1 MRRKHRRG
9 YQGRFTRLASRYRSL
24 FTLVWTFLAF
34 LSVPGF
40 NGSAHAQSAT
50 YRVTFEGKFTASAL
64 ASGVSVPSGEH
75 FTTLIGAVHN
85 GGATFWSSG
94 AMASAGVEAVAE
106 LGNTATFESEIK
118 ANMNAV
124 AVIEKSLPSGGTPTA
139 TVDFTVTTAHP
150 RVTLLTMIAPSPDWF
165 VGVSGLSLLDAQ
177 GDWLASHSADLFPY
191 DAGTEE
197 GTEFSLSNAAT
208 SPQGTITSIQGT
220 GKFSNEPIVTL
231 TFTRQA
237 VAPEITSA
245 TTFPVHE
252 ATTAVATLT
261 AEDQDT
267 AETDL
272 TWSIPTAG
280 GADAGQFTLSADGDL
295 AFAAAPDYENPD
307 DADGDNVYEVTV
319 QVSDGDNTDTADN
332 PAELDHEAL
341 AADSS
346 HKVDGVKPELAV
358 TDGAVVDGAPL
369 TLTYNE
375 TLDGTSMPAASAFTV
390 AGGSQSRTVSGVRVR
405 GSTVEI
411 SSDPGSDRIYA
422 PEDEIQATVTFSE
435 PVEVERTPRL
445 MLKVGD
451 RDRPAGYLEGTGT
464 TELVFGYEVVD
475 GDEDT
480 DGVSIEANRLSLNAD
495 PVLWYAMP
503 AASWNEA
510 LPVGNGRLAG
520 MVFGNTGRER
530 IQLNEDTLW
539 AGAPHQ
545 RDILGAHRHLPEIR
559 RLLFAGRY
567 VEAQEMV
574 NRELFIG
581 GRVVRAYQTLG
592 DLWID
597 LGTESQ
603 AGYRRELDLETGI
616 ARTEW
621 TRDGVAFTREVF
633 ASAPHGVLVVR
644 IEADTPGA
652 ITGTVELT
660 RPVDATTTAAGTEL
674 VLEGRA
680 SHGGQQLG
688 VRFQARLRAVAEG
701 GSAVAEGASLRLSGA
716 DAVTLILAAATDY
729 RGTAPGPDA
738 VRQVEAAEATGYT
751 ALREAHVADHRAI
764 FNRVWLELGGSEW
777 RREPTDTR
785 LRFVRSG
792 GEDTDLEAMYFQF
805 GRYLLMASSRP
816 GTMPANLQG
825 VWNEAVEPPWNSD
838 YHININIQ
846 MIYWPA
852 DVANLSEMQ
861 EPLWDMLDRLRE
873 RGRATARDHYGFER
887 GFVAHHTTDAWWWTS
902 PVGSARYGMWPSGGA
917 WLSRH
922 MWEAYLFNRDAA
934 FLRERA
940 YPVLKE
946 AAEFFLDWLVPE
958 PGTDLLLSGPS
969 ISPENA
975 FRINGRRTHVTMGP
989 AMDQQ
994 IVRDLFENV
1003 LAAAAELGIDDAFTQ
1018 ETAAKLTKLAG
1029 PQVGTDGRLME
1040 WRQEELVEADPGHR
1054 HISHAFGLYPGSQF
1068 TVRGTPDLAAA
1079 VRKSIEH
1086 RVANGGGGT
1095 GWSLGW
1101 LLNMW
1106 ARLEAGGKAYS
1117 TLRRLLTD
1125 MTMDNLLD
1133 LHPLLAGA
1141 RTNVFQMDGN
1151 LGGTAGIAEM
1161 LLQSHAGEIHLLPAL
1176 PRQWSRGVVEGLK
1189 ARGGFEVSMAWS
1201 DGALTTVSIRS
1212 RSGEECR
1219 VRVAGGEVRTL
1230 AVGMG
1235 ETRWFDGQLSEVRA
1249 PQGLGAPR
1257 DVAVTGSTPTSLS
1270 VTWQPPL
1277 FEGRSVYGYDVQY
1290 AKRGESGFREWPHR
1304 GRAPGTTITG
1314 LERDAAWKVRVRARN
1329 ASGPGAWSSAVEYT
1343 GDIVAPVIDTIEITS
1358 NPGPDATYAAG
1369 DTIEVTV
1376 TFDETVK
1383 VEGTPRLTLRV
1394 GIRNRTAGYLR
1405 VTDTAALVFGY
1416 EVVLGDED
1424 TDGVSIAAGRI
1435 DLNGGTIKDE
1445 ADNDAVLDHEAV
1457 APQAGHKVDG
1467 VRPAFLS
1474 AAVDGSSLT
1483 LTYGEALDE
1492 SSTPAT
1498 DAFTVTVAGSGR
1510 TVTGVSVSG
1519 RAVTLTLA
1527 SAVTDGQEVTV
1538 TYTVP
1543 GTNPLRDAAGNA
1555 AEGLSNDPVWNAT
1568 PDATPPTISI
1578 VLSPG
1583 HGVPLNMAITATVT
1597 LDNLDPAR
1605 YSSLVFRADL
1615 TEWEQAFARSTH
1627 CGGKDTGKDIT
1638 VEVDASRETIT
1649 VEVWKSC
1656 SQDIYAYFTLDAAL
1670 FRLDTSAPGGRVE
1683 LASAETR
1690 FAMSRYLQAGQTA
1703 PPPPAPGVAAWLDPD
1718 PTSFEW
1724 KVGESVVFRG
1734 RTDILQYLNHHLGV
1748 RGFGP
1753 EDGARFAD
1761 DTDGLDAE
1769 EACRNVDDG
1778 IVDWRRAI
1786 HQPVRFFACRAGEA
1800 IIEVW
1805 HETEA
1810 ERLSTYEFRVRPA
1823 DDDEVAAPVITT
1835 TSPILVPENETA
1847 VATLNATDDTPSD
1860 QLTWTIPSGTNGG
1873 ADADR
1878 FALSDAGALSF
1889 KAAKDY
1895 EIPDDADGDR
1905 TYEVTVQVSDGDNS
1919 VAADLLV
1926 TLENVLEL
1934 TPLTGPAM
1942 VDYPENKALRVAA
1955 YIASSEEDREGLD
1968 WILSGADANRFSIGN
1983 PGGVLRFDIDPIAP
1997 DVFLQLPDFEDPADS
2012 NTDNVYSVTLAASD
2026 GTDTVTLDVSVT
2038 VGDENEAGTLSLDS
2052 PRPRFGEALTAS
2064 VSDPDGDVSAITWKW
2079 ERSAGRNAWV
2089 VIDGTTA
2096 ASYTPTAADTGAYL
2110 RVTADY
2116 TDRRSIGQEVRAV
2129 APNVVL
2135 AHALS
2140 RLEVTTSSSR
2150 SMYPSFE
2157 PEILHYAVGCP
2168 DGDTMTLT
2176 LSTDETD
2183 TRLAV
2188 NGIQRANRNVA
2199 VELTGLAGGSDI
2211 PITLTGSEGASTT
2224 YVLHCL
2230 ADDFPAIITEKKPGA
2245 WDGLITIGVRAP
2257 VGSYLAI
2264 IDNNGVPRIHWRIE
2278 ERVRIFR
2285 THRDGRYP
2293 YSYGQAYSRNVIVLD
2308 ENMEPVDKVT
2318 TVRPIHDT
2326 DLHDFVVK
2334 SNGNYLLLAYESA
2347 RRDMSQ
2353 FINSDNGEPYS
2364 TTELTRDS
2372 VIQEVTPD
2380 KEEAF
2385 NWNSWDHMAVED
2397 CTQHRFPDD
2406 YAHVNSV
2413 QAFDDDIV
2421 ASFRGCSKVL
2431 RIDGVSGDVIWRLGK
2446 SNRSDADWAASGN
2459 QPPLRI
2465 VGDPYGEFC
2474 GQHSARMIDNGNLL
2488 LFDNGVACLVDPEGN
2503 RTRPGEDFTR
2513 IVEYAIDPDH
2523 GEAVFRRHYSYH
2535 GEFNKLAQS
2544 QGHIEPL
2551 ETGNWLI
2558 SWGSMPVS
2566 EKVTE
2571 FNPLTGEEVLIIKL
2585 HELGDSDSGLRTTA
2599 YPVSSVA
2606 LAKKVAPL
2614 TAEIVES
2621 PASSVF
2627 HLGPTDAPK
2636 VVVAFNQPVVDPDPA
2651 ATTWPWVSV
2660 QGATVTSVSAHTVP
2674 GDPANAYLFTLTPAG
2689 VGPITFAPVAGQSCA
2704 SGGICTAAGTVLSVV
2719 PATAHTIAWV
2729 DTVAPALAA
2738 TDAATVRGATLTLT
2752 FDEALASANTAA
2764 SAFAVTGG
2772 TTRTIS
2778 GVSVNGSTVQLT
2790 IDPPVL
2796 YGESGIEVDYTAP
2809 SREALADA
2817 SGNEVAS
2824 FEDRAVSNE
2833 TPATT
2838 LSTEVSLSLDTASVS
2853 EGGSA
2858 KSVALTA
2865 MLNRSARPAATAVTV
2880 EVGTTGDTATE
2891 GTDYAAVDDLTL
2903 TIPAYM
2909 TGITVRFTLTPTNDR
2924 IDELGESLTVT
2935 GSTAV
2940 AGLIVTPPG
2949 GLALD
2954 IEDNDPAPSL
2964 ALSVNAS
2971 AIDEDGGTAA
2981 VTVSTGSGSTFATDQ
2996 TVRLAVAGT
3005 ATENADY
3012 TIGGK
3017 ALTLPAGTGTSAS
3030 MVTATV
3036 TGLDDNLDDDDET
3049 IEITGSRNGVAFGS
3063 RQTIAIEDDDWPVL
3077 TVTFRAADYR
3087 VAEGEHV
3094 DLPVTLSAVP
3104 ERQVTIPI
3112 EIEVAG
3118 GAEAVDYSVSPASL
3132 TFGASETDKTVRVS
3146 AANDSAVDLGESVA
3160 LRFGTPLPERIS
3172 EGGIAE
3178 TTVAIRDTD
3187 FTFAPAFAAGSGTT
3201 ESDADVYTVSE
3212 DSSALRLSLT
3222 LGTPRGARVADV
3234 ADPVVV
3240 TLATR
3245 ENAGGREAD
3254 EDYATRRRSGTFGD
3268 YGELNLD
3275 LSFAPGD
3282 FSDDGNCGCATA
3294 EKSVSVDLFDDRVH
3308 ERVEVF
3314 GLRLARKSGRL
3325 SLSSKDV
3332 TIRIIEDDA
3341 EPVLDLEA
3349 DPARIAEAG
3358 GASTVTVST
3367 GNGSTFP
3374 AAQTIRLE
3382 LGGTATRGADY
3393 TIDSTAL
3400 TLPAGMGEDP
3410 STVSTTVRA
3419 LDDPIDDDGETV
3431 ALSATRDGVEFASR
3445 AVAIAD
3451 DDIGSTRV
3459 DLAVNP
3465 AQVREDAGA
3474 TTVRV
3479 TATLDG
3485 AAREEDTDVAVTV
3498 GASGD
3503 AAVEGTDYATVPDLT
3518 LTIDAGETTAETR
3531 FSLDPTNNDSVEGAK
3546 TITVDGSVSGLA
3558 VRSTDLTLNDDDV
3571 ESTTVAL
3578 TLDPLEVRENAGSRA
3593 VRVTGTLDGGSRPTA
3608 TVVAVTVGSGGDSA
3622 AEGTDYQDVGDLE
3635 LTIPAN
3641 RTDGTVTFT
3650 LRPANDRTAE
3660 GTETMS
3666 VRGDVAG
3673 LTVTPAELAI
3683 ADDDTAST
3691 RLDLSL
3697 SPSTVSEA
3705 AAPTEVAVTGSLN
3718 AGARTSDSFVTVT
3731 VGALTD
3737 TATEGLD
3744 YAYVSALAITI
3755 PANETAGQTTFTLSP
3770 DNDAIAEGAETISVT
3785 GRAGGLTVE
3794 PTALTLSDNDTAS
3807 RIVTLA
3813 ADPESVS
3820 EDTPADVTVTAS
3832 LDAGARAEDTQVR
3845 LTVGAAGDTAVPG
3858 TDYEPV
3864 SERTLTILSGETGG
3878 TATFPLEPLDN
3889 DSADGART
3897 LSVTGSTTVA
3907 ELRIEPASGTKIA
3920 LADDDSPAVLV
3931 TPDRLTVVEA
3941 ESGTYMVELQTRP
3954 TADVTVTITGVSG
3967 DLSLD
3972 RTSLVF
3978 TQAEDWSDPQN
3989 VTVTAADDDDSAQ
4002 DAAVTLT
4009 HRASGAPEYRGL
4021 RAELAV
4027 SIRENDPSLVF
4038 SETALAVP
4046 EGETAT
4052 YTVAL
4057 ATVPTADVTVRIT
4070 GASGDLSLDKTE
4082 LARLGRRAND
4092 HCRGGA
4098 GRRHLDGPGG
4108 DADAP
4113 GVRRGI
4119 RRRQRNRA
4127 RDHPRGRRRRRRRGW
4142 RRQRRRR
4149 RRRRRIQQP
4158 AAGGHGGDDSADTGA
4173 GRYGGAGRLRALPG
4187 PGSAAHDVRG
4197 GVGGQRGGDRRG
4209 GRKRGDRACG
4219 GPRYHRRDGDGGG
4232 RPAGAGGAELR
4243 GDRRAAGLVRER
4255 RGGGG
4260 RGRHGDP
4267 DGRDQPAARCGD
4279 RARLCRRPGRRPGDR
4294 RRGCR
4299 RSRRHGGDG
4308 RDRRRG
4314 DGGDDRHRRAR
4325 RRRHRAA
4332 AGDLRGD
4339 AAAIGRAGAGFR
4351 AGSGR
4356 RPRENRRG
4364 SLRPDAAGA
4373 RRLAPLAAVRAGVGE
4388 RPGGSSDAGP
4398 VERRAGRIATRRLF
4412 RTPQPARARYVR
4424 QLPGFPAGRRVRGS
4438 L

>member
-9 YQGRFTRLASRYRSL
+9 YQGRFTRLASRSRSL
-24 FTLVWTFLAF
+24 LTLVWTFLAF

-50 YRVTFEGKFTASAL
+50 
-64 ASGVSVPSGEH
+64 
-75 FTTLIGAVHN
+75 
-85 GGATFWSSG
+85 
-94 AMASAGVEAVAE
+94 
-106 LGNTATFESEIK
+106 FESEIK

-124 AVIEKSLPSGGTPTA
+124 AVIEKSLPALESLTLAAGQSSVATTVTAVQDRVDDDAETILITASHGGGMIGAEQTITIIDDDATPAVTTCSGGMAGTYPCSNVDLMSFLALADIGGGDANDIWGWTDSSTGKEYAIMGRTNGTSFVDISDPVNPIYLGNLPPPAGEADERDIKVYADHAFIVTEANDSGMQVFDLTQLRAVASPPATFSETARYSGFSNAHNLAVNEDSGFAYAVGTNTCGGGLHMIDIQTPT
-139 TVDFTVTTAHP
+139 
-150 RVTLLTMIAPSPDWF
+150 
-165 VGVSGLSLLDAQ
+165 
-177 GDWLASHSADLFPY
+177 
-191 DAGTEE
+191 
-197 GTEFSLSNAAT
+197 NAT
-208 SPQGTITSIQGT
+208 S
-220 GKFSNEPIVTL
+220 
-231 TFTRQA
+231 
-237 VAPEITSA
+237 
-245 TTFPVHE
+245 
-252 ATTAVATLT
+252 
-261 AEDQDT
+261 
-267 AETDL
+267 
-272 TWSIPTAG
+272 AG
-280 GADAGQFTLSADGDL
+280 CFSADGYTHDAQCVNYDGPDL
-295 AFAAAPDYENPD
+295 DHQGKEICFNSNLDTLTIVDVTNKAGPAMLSRTGYTGSRDTHQGWLTEDQAYFLLGDESDEANNP
-307 DADGDNVYEVTV
+307 NVTNTRTYMWD
-319 QVSDGDNTDTADN
+319 VSDLDEPALIGSHDSTTTAIDHNQYVKGSYTYQSNYRAGLRILDITDIAN
-332 PAELDHEAL
+332 
-341 AADSS
+341 
-346 HKVDGVKPELAV
+346 GN
-358 TDGAVVDGAPL
+358 L
-369 TLTYNE
+369 TE
-375 TLDGTSMPAASAFTV
+375 VAFFDV
-390 AGGSQSRTVSGVRVR
+390 
-405 GSTVEI
+405 
-411 SSDPGSDRIYA
+411 DPGSD
-422 PEDEIQATVTFSE
+422 
-435 PVEVERTPRL
+435 
-445 MLKVGD
+445 
-451 RDRPAGYLEGTGT
+451 
-464 TELVFGYEVVD
+464 
-475 GDEDT
+475 
-480 DGVSIEANRLSLNAD
+480 
-495 PVLWYAMP
+495 
-503 AASWNEA
+503 
-510 LPVGNGRLAG
+510 
-520 MVFGNTGRER
+520 
-530 IQLNEDTLW
+530 
-539 AGAPHQ
+539 
-545 RDILGAHRHLPEIR
+545 
-559 RLLFAGRY
+559 
-567 VEAQEMV
+567 
-574 NRELFIG
+574 
-581 GRVVRAYQTLG
+581 
-592 DLWID
+592 
-597 LGTESQ
+597 
-603 AGYRRELDLETGI
+603 
-616 ARTEW
+616 
-621 TRDGVAFTREVF
+621 
-633 ASAPHGVLVVR
+633 
-644 IEADTPGA
+644 
-652 ITGTVELT
+652 
-660 RPVDATTTAAGTEL
+660 
-674 VLEGRA
+674 
-680 SHGGQQLG
+680 
-688 VRFQARLRAVAEG
+688 
-701 GSAVAEGASLRLSGA
+701 
-716 DAVTLILAAATDY
+716 
-729 RGTAPGPDA
+729 
-738 VRQVEAAEATGYT
+738 
-751 ALREAHVADHRAI
+751 
-764 FNRVWLELGGSEW
+764 
-777 RREPTDTR
+777 
-785 LRFVRSG
+785 
-792 GEDTDLEAMYFQF
+792 
-805 GRYLLMASSRP
+805 SS
-816 GTMPANLQG
+816 N
-825 VWNEAVEPPWNSD
+825 
-838 YHININIQ
+838 Y
-846 MIYWPA
+846 
-852 DVANLSEMQ
+852 
-861 EPLWDMLDRLRE
+861 
-873 RGRATARDHYGFER
+873 
-887 GFVAHHTTDAWWWTS
+887 
-902 PVGSARYGMWPSGGA
+902 
-917 WLSRH
+917 
-922 MWEAYLFNRDAA
+922 
-934 FLRERA
+934 
-940 YPVLKE
+940 
-946 AAEFFLDWLVPE
+946 
-958 PGTDLLLSGPS
+958 
-969 ISPENA
+969 
-975 FRINGRRTHVTMGP
+975 
-989 AMDQQ
+989 
-994 IVRDLFENV
+994 
-1003 LAAAAELGIDDAFTQ
+1003 DD
-1018 ETAAKLTKLAG
+1018 
-1029 PQVGTDGRLME
+1029 
-1040 WRQEELVEADPGHR
+1040 
-1054 HISHAFGLYPGSQF
+1054 
-1068 TVRGTPDLAAA
+1068 
-1079 VRKSIEH
+1079 
-1086 RVANGGGGT
+1086 
-1095 GWSLGW
+1095 
-1101 LLNMW
+1101 
-1106 ARLEAGGKAYS
+1106 
-1117 TLRRLLTD
+1117 
-1125 MTMDNLLD
+1125 
-1133 LHPLLAGA
+1133 
-1141 RTNVFQMDGN
+1141 
-1151 LGGTAGIAEM
+1151 
-1161 LLQSHAGEIHLLPAL
+1161 
-1176 PRQWSRGVVEGLK
+1176 
-1189 ARGGFEVSMAWS
+1189 
-1201 DGALTTVSIRS
+1201 
-1212 RSGEECR
+1212 
-1219 VRVAGGEVRTL
+1219 
-1230 AVGMG
+1230 
-1235 ETRWFDGQLSEVRA
+1235 
-1249 PQGLGAPR
+1249 
-1257 DVAVTGSTPTSLS
+1257 
-1270 VTWQPPL
+1270 
-1277 FEGRSVYGYDVQY
+1277 
-1290 AKRGESGFREWPHR
+1290 
-1304 GRAPGTTITG
+1304 
-1314 LERDAAWKVRVRARN
+1314 
-1329 ASGPGAWSSAVEYT
+1329 GAWSNYPFFDS
-1343 GDIVAPVIDTIEITS
+1343 GIVIVSVIEQGLFI
-1358 NPGPDATYAAG
+1358 
-1369 DTIEVTV
+1369 
-1376 TFDETVK
+1376 
-1383 VEGTPRLTLRV
+1383 LRP
-1394 GIRNRTAGYLR
+1394 NL
-1405 VTDTAALVFGY
+1405 
-1416 EVVLGDED
+1416 
-1424 TDGVSIAAGRI
+1424 
-1435 DLNGGTIKDE
+1435 
-1445 ADNDAVLDHEAV
+1445 
-1457 APQAGHKVDG
+1457 VDG
-1467 VRPAFLS
+1467 VNPALS
-1474 AAVDGSSLT
+1474 SASVNGAALT

-1510 TVTGVSVSG
+1510 TVTHVSVSG
-1519 RAVTLTLA
+1519 RVVTLTLA

-1597 LDNLDPAR
+1597 LDNLDPAS

-1627 CGGKDTGKDIT
+1627 CEGKDTGKDIT

-1734 RTDILQYLNHHLGV
+1734 RTDILRYLNHHLGV

-2704 SGGICTAAGTVLSVV
+2704 SGGICTADGTVLTVV

-2809 SREALADA
+2809 SRQALADA
-2817 SGNEVAS
+2817 AGNKVAS

-2838 LSTEVSLSLDTASVS
+2838 LSTGVSLSLDTASVS

-2981 VTVSTGSGSTFATDQ
+2981 VTVSTGSGSTYATDQ

-3077 TVTFRAADYR
+3077 TVTFRQADYR

-3094 DLPVTLSAVP
+3094 DLPVTLSDVP

-3112 EIEVAG
+3112 KIEVDG

-3146 AANDSAVDLGESVA
+3146 AVNDSAVDLGESVA

-3187 FTFAPAFAAGSGTT
+3187 FTFAPAFAAGSGTA

-3294 EKSVSVDLFDDRVH
+3294 EKAVSVDLFDDRVH

-3314 GLRLARKSGRL
+3314 GLRLARESGRL

-3341 EPVLDLEA
+3341 EPALTLGA
-3349 DPARIAEAG
+3349 DPGTIAEAG
-3358 GASTVTVST
+3358 GTSTVTVST
-3367 GNGSTFP
+3367 GAGSTFP
-3374 AAQTIRLE
+3374 AAQTIRLD
-3382 LGGTATRGADY
+3382 LSGTATRGSDY
-3393 TIDSTAL
+3393 TIDSTSL

-3410 STVSTTVRA
+3410 STVTTTVRA
-3419 LDDPIDDDGETV
+3419 LDDPFDDNAETV
-3431 ALSATRDGVEFASR
+3431 ALSATLDGVEFAR
-3445 AVAIAD
+3445 RTIGID
-3451 DDIGSTRV
+3451 DDETGSIRV
-3459 DLAVNP
+3459 DLSVNP

-3479 TATLDG
+3479 TATLDA
-3485 AAREEDTDVAVTV
+3485 AARAEDTDVAVTV

-3503 AAVEGTDYATVPDLT
+3503 SAVEGTDYATVPDLA
-3518 LTIDAGETTAETR
+3518 LTIDAGETTAETT
-3531 FSLDPTNNDSVEGAK
+3531 FSLDPTNDSAVEGAR
-3546 TITVDGSVSGLA
+3546 TITVDGSAQGLA
-3558 VRSTDLTLNDDDV
+3558 VRSADLTLNDDDV
-3571 ESTTVAL
+3571 ESTIVTL
-3578 TLDPLEVRENAGSRA
+3578 TLDPLEVGENAGSRA

-3622 AEGTDYQDVGDLE
+3622 AEGEDYQDVGDLE

-3650 LRPANDRTAE
+3650 LRPTNDRTAE
-3660 GTETMS
+3660 GTETIS

-3673 LTVTPAELAI
+3673 LSVTSAELAL
-3683 ADDDTAST
+3683 ADDDEPST

-3705 AAPTEVAVTGSLN
+3705 AAPTEVAVTGSLD
-3718 AGARTSDSFVTVT
+3718 AGARTSDTAVTVT
-3731 VGALTD
+3731 VGASAD
-3737 TATEGLD
+3737 SATEGLD
-3744 YAYVSALAITI
+3744 YAYISVLAITVR
-3755 PANETAGQTTFTLSP
+3755 ANETVGQTTFTLSP
-3770 DNDAIAEGAETISVT
+3770 ENDAIAEGAETISVA
-3785 GRAGGLTVE
+3785 GRASGLTVA
-3794 PTALTLSDNDTAS
+3794 PAALTLSDNDAAS
-3807 RIVTLA
+3807 RVVTLA

-3820 EDTPADVTVTAS
+3820 EDTPEDVTVTAS
-3832 LDAGARAEDTQVR
+3832 LDAGARAEDTGVR

-3858 TDYEPV
+3858 TDYERVP
-3864 SERTLTILSGETGG
+3864 ERTLTILSGETGG
-3878 TATFPLEPLDN
+3878 TATFLLEPLDN

-3907 ELRIEPASGTKIA
+3907 ELRIEPASGAKVA
-3920 LADDDSPAVLV
+3920 LEDDDNPAVLV
-3931 TPDRLTVVEA
+3931 TPDTLTVVEA
-3941 ESGTYMVELQTRP
+3941 ESDTYAVALQTRP

-3978 TQAEDWSDPQN
+3978 AGADWSDPQD
-3989 VTVTAADDDDSAQ
+3989 VEVTAADDDDSAQ

-4009 HRASGAPEYRGL
+4009 HRASGAAEYRGL
-4021 RAELAV
+4021 RAELVV

-4046 EGETAT
+4046 EGQTAT

-4057 ATVPTADVTVRIT
+4057 ATVPTGDVTVRIT
-4070 GASGDLSLDKTE
+4070 GASGDLSLDKTRLAFTPGDWDDAQTITVEAAEDDDTSTDAAVTLTHEASGGGYDGVVGTVRATIREDDGDPRPPPPPPPGPGPGPSPPPSNRPPVATEEMTARILEVGDTVELDASEHFRDPDRRRMSFEAESADSAVATVEVDESAVTVRAVDHGVTAVTVTAVDDRRARATQSFEVTVGRLVSFASEEVAAAEGDTATLTVAISRPRDAATALDYVVGPDDDPATADADADDHDGMAGTVVIAAGATQATIAIAVRDDDDIEPPRETFAVTLRRSAEQARDFGLGVAAVRVRIDEGVCDRTPQVRNALRRSLPCARVSESDLAGVRTLDLSDAGLAALRPADFSGLRNLRALDMSGNSLASLPDGVFAGLGALSEARSQDNPGSPFVLRVE
-4082 LARLGRRAND
+4082 LARTDGPASAPSPARLATRVRQGAPFPLRAGLRAVGGALSRDASLIATGMTESAPILVVREAAAGATRVELASTPLVPDTRCGRFGRYLCYRGFATAIGAPLVLFKDPPEVRGSVPATDLAAEND
-4092 HCRGGA
+4092 SIRISLSELFAAADGRPLRYAARSSDPGLAGAEVRGGVLIVVSGED
-4098 GRRHLDGPGG
+4098 GREGTATITVTAT
-4108 DADAP
+4108 DADGLSAALTFE
-4113 GVRRGI
+4113 VTLESM
-4119 RRRQRNRA
+4119 
-4127 RDHPRGRRRRRRRGW
+4127 PRGFMRGW
-4142 RRQRRRR
+4142 RR
-4149 RRRRRIQQP
+4149 
-4158 AAGGHGGDDSADTGA
+4158 
-4173 GRYGGAGRLRALPG
+4173 ALI
-4187 PGSAAHDVRG
+4187 
-4197 GVGGQRGGDRRG
+4197 
-4209 GRKRGDRACG
+4209 
-4219 GPRYHRRDGDGGG
+4219 
-4232 RPAGAGGAELR
+4232 E
-4243 GDRRAAGLVRER
+4243 
-4255 RGGGG
+4255 
-4260 RGRHGDP
+4260 
-4267 DGRDQPAARCGD
+4267 
-4279 RARLCRRPGRRPGDR
+4279 
-4294 RRGCR
+4294 
-4299 RSRRHGGDG
+4299 
-4308 RDRRRG
+4308 
-4314 DGGDDRHRRAR
+4314 
-4325 RRRHRAA
+4325 
-4332 AGDLRGD
+4332 
-4339 AAAIGRAGAGFR
+4339 
-4351 AGSGR
+4351 
-4356 RPRENRRG
+4356 
-4364 SLRPDAAGA
+4364 
-4373 RRLAPLAAVRAGVGE
+4373 
-4388 RPGGSSDAGP
+4388 
-4398 VERRAGRIATRRLF
+4398 
-4412 RTPQPARARYVR
+4412 
-4424 QLPGFPAGRRVRGS
+4424 QLIE
-4438 L
+4438 